1 MARGIKQQSMYR
13 EELEWSDAIW
23 EMKLREAGGGGL
35 ELFGGGGG
43 GGGEKREH
51 TTAGAPLGLHFCSSM
66 RAITFGAIV
75 YYCRRHKEHKSMS
88 LNDKRF
94 AGVSA
99 LKGRRCMTIQTGV

>member
-1 MARGIKQQSMYR
+1 MVGRYLGNETK
-13 EELEWSDAIW
+13 
-23 EMKLREAGGGGL
+23 GGGWRWARVVRGRRR
-35 ELFGGGGG
+35 GR

-94 AGVSA
+94 AGVST